1 MELIKPNEIRINQNL
16 MRLGLIKP
24 NEIRITT
31 KNLMRLGLR
40 LKPNKIRISNKT

>member
-1 MELIKPNEIRINQNL
+1 MRLGLRLTKNL

-24 NEIRITT
+24 NEIRIST

-40 LKPNKIRISNKT
+40 LKPNEIRISIKT